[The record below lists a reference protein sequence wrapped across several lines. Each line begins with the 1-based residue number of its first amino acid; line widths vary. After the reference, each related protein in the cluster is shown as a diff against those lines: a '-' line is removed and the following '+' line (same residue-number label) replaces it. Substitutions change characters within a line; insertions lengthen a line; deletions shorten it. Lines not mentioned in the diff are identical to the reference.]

1 MFYVK
6 NNFSFKKCDD
16 IFILNIEIIWVE
28 IENGNRKFLVGVVYR
43 LLSVKVEFVNQFVL
57 FIESVL
63 NIELLLFFLGDFNFD
78 MLVDGNNV
86 FK

>member
-28 IENGNRKFLVGVVYR
+28 IENGNRRFLVGVVYR